1 MSNPFLTPSTLDHQ
15 LPPFAEIR
23 DEHYLPAFD
32 AGFAEHL
39 AEIDAIT
46 SSQETPTFENTVV
59 ALERA
64 GRTLGRVSGVFFSNS
79 VSHATAAVQEIEQQ
93 ISPRIAEHEDNIM
106 LDRAL
111 FERLRQVPLDGLD
124 DESTR
129 LVQEYLKSFVRA
141 GAELDD
147 DAQATLRRLNAELS
161 TLSTEF
167 SQRLLKDT
175 NDSALLLDAAEE
187 LDGLSAD
194 AVSAAANA
202 AADAGHEG
210 KYLLTLILPT
220 TQPALESLTDRDVR
234 RRLHEASV
242 TRGARGNDADTLA
255 TATRMAA
262 LRAERAALLGFDTH
276 AAAATDN
283 QTAPSLE
290 AILDRMRELA
300 APAVRNARAEAAEL
314 EAEAG
319 HPIEPWDWE
328 YYAARVRKAK
338 FDVDLDALR
347 PYFELERVLQD
358 GVFHAATRLYGL
370 TFTERPDLVG
380 YHPDVR
386 VWEVFDEDGSALG
399 LFLGDYYTRDTKSGG
414 AWMNSFVH
422 QSALEGTRAVVVNNL
437 NISRPAAGEPTLLSY
452 DQVVTL
458 FHEFG
463 HALHGLFSD
472 VTYPK
477 FSGTAVPRDF
487 VEYPS
492 QVNEMWILWP
502 EIVANYAR
510 HHETGKALPQEVI
523 DRIHA
528 AGTWGEGFE
537 TTAYLGA
544 ALLDLAWHSLPA
556 GREIADPLAFE
567 ATALA
572 EAGVDFAPVP
582 PRYRTSYFKHIFAG
596 GYAASYYAYIWS
608 ELLDADTVEW
618 FRSSGGPTRE
628 NGEHFRRELPSR
640 GNSIDPPQAVRNSRG
655 REAELRPLRA
665 SRARPRCPRTAE
677 DASAPQRR
685 NGRTHRGDARTQD
698 RTAARAAVL
707 SCVVL
712 PCVCVR
718 RTGPATSRAR
728 RAGAAPGSR
737 PR

>member
-1 MSNPFLTPSTLDHQ
+1 MSNPFLEPSTLDYQ
-15 LPPFAEIR
+15 LPPFSAIR

-39 AEIDAIT
+39 AEIDRIT
-46 SSQETPTFENTVV
+46 DSDEAPTFENTLV

-64 GRTLGRVSGVFFSNS
+64 GRTLDRVSRVFFSNS
-79 VSHATAAVQEIEQQ
+79 SSHATEAIQELEQQ
-93 ISPRIAEHEDNIM
+93 VAPRIAEHEDNIK
-106 LDRAL
+106 LNRAL
-111 FERLRQVPLDGLD
+111 FERLRKVPIDGLD
-124 DESTR
+124 EESAR
-129 LVQEYLKSFVRA
+129 LVEEYVRSFVRA

-147 DAQATLRRLNAELS
+147 DAQATLRGLNSQLS
-161 TLSTEF
+161 ALSTEF
-167 SQRLLKDT
+167 SQKLLKDT
-175 NDSALLLDAAEE
+175 NDSALLLHSAGE

-194 AVSAAANA
+194 AISAAASA
-202 AADAGHEG
+202 AIEAGHEG

-220 TQPALESLTDRDVR
+220 AQPALESLTNREVR

-242 TRGARGNDADTLA
+242 DRGARGNDADTLA
-255 TATRMAA
+255 IATRMAT

-319 HPIEPWDWE
+319 HPIEPWDWA
-328 YYAARVRKAK
+328 YYAGKVRKAR

-347 PYFELERVLQD
+347 PYFELERVIND
-358 GVFHAATRLYGL
+358 GVFYAANRLYGL

-386 VWEVFDEDGSALG
+386 VWEVFNEDGSGLG

-414 AWMNSFVH
+414 AWMNSFVD
-422 QSALEGTRAVVVNNL
+422 QSRLDGTRAVVINNL
-437 NISRPAAGEPTLLSY
+437 NISRPGAGEPTLLSY
-452 DQVVTL
+452 DQVVTA

-472 VTYPK
+472 VTYPL
-477 FSGTAVPRDF
+477 FAGTSVPRDF

-502 EIVANYAR
+502 DIVANYAR
-510 HHETGKALPQEVI
+510 HHETGEALPQDVI

-528 AGTWGEGFE
+528 AGAWGEGFE

-544 ALLDLAWHSLPA
+544 TLLDLAWHSIPA
-556 GREIADPLAFE
+556 GTVVEDPLAFE
-567 ATALA
+567 AAALA
-572 EAGVDFAPVP
+572 DAGVDFAPVP

-608 ELLDADTVEW
+608 EMLDADTVEW
-618 FRSSGGPTRE
+618 FKSSGGLTRG
-628 NGEHFRRELPSR
+628 NGDHFRRELLSR
-640 GNSIDPPQAVRNSRG
+640 GNSIDPLEAFRTFRG
-655 REAELRPLRA
+655 RDADLHPL
-665 SRARPRCPRTAE
+665 
-677 DASAPQRR
+677 
-685 NGRTHRGDARTQD
+685 
-698 RTAARAAVL
+698 L
-707 SCVVL
+707 
-712 PCVCVR
+712 VR
-718 RTGPATSRAR
+718 RGLA
-728 RAGAAPGSR
+728 
-737 PR
+737 

>member
-1 MSNPFLTPSTLDHQ
+1 MSNPFLEPSSLDYQ
-15 LPPFAEIR
+15 LPPFATIR

-39 AEIDAIT
+39 AEIDSIT
-46 SSQETPTFENTVV
+46 ASDEAPSFENTLI

-64 GRTLGRVSGVFFSNS
+64 GSTLDRVSRVFFSNS
-79 VSHATAAVQEIEQQ
+79 VSHATPAIQELEQQ
-93 ISPRIAEHEDNIM
+93 VAPRLAEHEDNIK
-106 LDRAL
+106 LNRTV

-124 DESTR
+124 DESAR
-129 LVQEYLKSFVRA
+129 LVTEYIRSFVRA

-147 DAQATLRRLNAELS
+147 DAQATLRRLNSELS
-161 TLSTEF
+161 ALSTEF
-167 SQRLLKDT
+167 SQKLLKDT
-175 NDSALLLDAAEE
+175 NDSALLLDTAQE

-194 AVSAAANA
+194 AVSAAATA

-220 TQPALESLTDRDVR
+220 AQPALESLTNRAAR

-242 TRGARGNDADTLA
+242 TRGARGNDADTLEI
-255 TATRMAA
+255 ATRMAT

-290 AILDRMRELA
+290 AIMERMRELA

-319 HPIEPWDWE
+319 HPIEPWDWA

-338 FDVDLDALR
+338 FDVDMDALR
-347 PYFELERVLQD
+347 PYFELERIIHD
-358 GVFHAATRLYGL
+358 GIFHAANRLYGL

-380 YHPDVR
+380 YHPEVR
-386 VWEVFDEDGSALG
+386 VWEVFNEDGSGLG
-399 LFLGDYYTRDTKSGG
+399 LFLGDFYTRATKSGG
-414 AWMNSFVH
+414 AWMNSFVD
-422 QSALEGTRAVVVNNL
+422 QSKLEVTRAVVVNNL
-437 NISRPAAGEPTLLSY
+437 NLSKPGVGEPTLLSY
-452 DQVVTL
+452 DQVVTT

-463 HALHGLFSD
+463 HALHGLFSN
-472 VTYPK
+472 VTYPL
-477 FSGTAVPRDF
+477 FAGTSVPRDF

-510 HHETGKALPQEVI
+510 HHETGEALPQDVI

-528 AGTWGEGFE
+528 AGAWGEGFE

-544 ALLDLAWHSLPA
+544 TLLDLAWHSLPA
-556 GREIADPLAFE
+556 GTVVDDALAFE
-567 ATALA
+567 ASALA
-572 EAGVDFAPVP
+572 DDGVDFSPVP

-608 ELLDADTVEW
+608 EMLDADTVEW
-618 FRSSGGPTRE
+618 FKSSGGLTRE
-628 NGEHFRRELPSR
+628 NGDHFRHELLSR
-640 GNSIDPPQAVRNSRG
+640 GNSVDPLQAFRTFRG
-655 REAELRPLRA
+655 RDADLRPL
-665 SRARPRCPRTAE
+665 
-677 DASAPQRR
+677 
-685 NGRTHRGDARTQD
+685 
-698 RTAARAAVL
+698 L
-707 SCVVL
+707 
-712 PCVCVR
+712 
-718 RTGPATSRAR
+718 AR
-728 RAGAAPGSR
+728 RGLA
-737 PR
+737 

>member
-1 MSNPFLTPSTLDHQ
+1 MSNPFLEPSGLDYQ
-15 LPPFAEIR
+15 LPPFGAIR
-23 DEHYLPAFD
+23 DEHYLPAFN

-39 AEIDAIT
+39 TEIHCITDSAEAP
-46 SSQETPTFENTVV
+46 SFENTLI

-64 GRTLGRVSGVFFSNS
+64 GRTLDRVSRVFFSNS
-79 VSHATAAVQEIEQQ
+79 VSHATEAIQALEQQ
-93 ISPRIAEHEDNIM
+93 IAPRLAEHEDNIK
-106 LDRAL
+106 LNRAL

-124 DESTR
+124 DESAR
-129 LVQEYLKSFVRA
+129 LVEEYIRSFIRA

-147 DAQATLRRLNAELS
+147 AAQSTLRELNSKLS
-161 TLSTEF
+161 ALSTEF
-167 SQRLLKDT
+167 SQKLLKDT
-175 NDSALLLDAAEE
+175 NASALLVDSAEE

-194 AVSAAANA
+194 AISAAASA
-202 AADAGHEG
+202 AGDAGHEG
-210 KYLLTLILPT
+210 RYLLTLILPT
-220 TQPALESLTDRDVR
+220 AQPALELLTNRDVR

-242 TRGARGNDADTLA
+242 NRGARGNDADTLA
-255 TATRMAA
+255 LATEMATV
-262 LRAERAALLGFDTH
+262 RADRAALLGFSTH

-319 HPIEPWDWE
+319 HPIEPWDWA
-328 YYAARVRKAK
+328 YYAAKVRKAR

-358 GVFHAATRLYGL
+358 GVFYAAHRLYGL

-386 VWEVFDEDGSALG
+386 VWEVFNEDGSGLG

-414 AWMNSFVH
+414 AWMNSFVD
-422 QSALEGTRAVVVNNL
+422 QSRLEGTRAVVINNL
-437 NISRPAAGEPTLLSY
+437 NISRPGAGEPTLLSY
-452 DQVVTL
+452 DQVVTA

-472 VTYPK
+472 VTYPL
-477 FSGTAVPRDF
+477 FAGTAVPRDF

-510 HHETGKALPQEVI
+510 HHETGEPLPQDVI

-528 AGTWGEGFE
+528 AGAWGEGFE

-544 ALLDLAWHSLPA
+544 ALLDLAWHSVPA
-556 GREIADPLAFE
+556 GTVIEDPLAFE
-567 ATALA
+567 ASALA
-572 EAGVDFAPVP
+572 DARVDFAPVP

-608 ELLDADTVEW
+608 EMLDADTVEW
-618 FRSSGGPTRE
+618 FKSSGGLTRG
-628 NGEHFRRELPSR
+628 NGDHFRRELLSR
-640 GNSIDPPQAVRNSRG
+640 GNSIDPLEAFRRFRG
-655 REAELRPLRA
+655 RDADLHPL
-665 SRARPRCPRTAE
+665 
-677 DASAPQRR
+677 
-685 NGRTHRGDARTQD
+685 
-698 RTAARAAVL
+698 L
-707 SCVVL
+707 
-712 PCVCVR
+712 VR
-718 RTGPATSRAR
+718 RGLA
-728 RAGAAPGSR
+728 
-737 PR
+737 

>member
-1 MSNPFLTPSTLDHQ
+1 MSNPFLEPSTLDYQ
-15 LPPFAEIR
+15 LPPFSAIR

-32 AGFAEHL
+32 VGFAEHL
-39 AEIDAIT
+39 AEIDRIT
-46 SSQETPTFENTVV
+46 DSDEAPTFENTLV

-64 GRTLGRVSGVFFSNS
+64 GRTLDRVSRVFFSNS
-79 VSHATAAVQEIEQQ
+79 SSHATKAIQELEQQ
-93 ISPRIAEHEDNIM
+93 VAPRIAEHEDNIK
-106 LDRAL
+106 LNRAL
-111 FERLRQVPLDGLD
+111 FERLRKVPVDGLD
-124 DESTR
+124 EESAR
-129 LVQEYLKSFVRA
+129 LVEEYVRSFVRA

-147 DAQATLRRLNAELS
+147 AAQATLRGLNSQLS
-161 TLSTEF
+161 ALSTEF
-167 SQRLLKDT
+167 SQKLLKDT
-175 NDSALLLDAAEE
+175 NDSALLLDSADE

-194 AVSAAANA
+194 AISAAASA
-202 AADAGHEG
+202 AAEAGHDG

-220 TQPALESLTDRDVR
+220 AQPALESLTNREVR

-242 TRGARGNDADTLA
+242 QRGARGNDADTLA
-255 TATRMAA
+255 IATRMAT

-319 HPIEPWDWE
+319 HPIEPWDWA
-328 YYAARVRKAK
+328 YYAGKVRKAR

-347 PYFELERVLQD
+347 PYFELERVIND
-358 GVFHAATRLYGL
+358 GVFYAANRLYGL

-386 VWEVFDEDGSALG
+386 VWEVFNEDGSGLG

-414 AWMNSFVH
+414 AWMNSFVD
-422 QSALEGTRAVVVNNL
+422 QSRLDGTRAVVINNL
-437 NISRPAAGEPTLLSY
+437 NISRPGAGEPTLLSY
-452 DQVVTL
+452 DEVVTA

-472 VTYPK
+472 VTYPL
-477 FSGTAVPRDF
+477 FAGTSVPRDF

-510 HHETGKALPQEVI
+510 HHETGEALPQDVI

-544 ALLDLAWHSLPA
+544 TLLDLAWHSIPS
-556 GREIADPLAFE
+556 GTVVEDPLAFE
-567 ATALA
+567 AAALA
-572 EAGVDFAPVP
+572 DAGVDFAPVP

-608 ELLDADTVEW
+608 EMLDADTVEW
-618 FRSSGGPTRE
+618 FKSSGGLTRG
-628 NGEHFRRELPSR
+628 NGDHFRRELLSR
-640 GNSIDPPQAVRNSRG
+640 GNSIDPLQAFRTFRG
-655 REAELRPLRA
+655 RDADLHPL
-665 SRARPRCPRTAE
+665 
-677 DASAPQRR
+677 
-685 NGRTHRGDARTQD
+685 
-698 RTAARAAVL
+698 L
-707 SCVVL
+707 
-712 PCVCVR
+712 VR
-718 RTGPATSRAR
+718 RGLA
-728 RAGAAPGSR
+728 
-737 PR
+737 

>member
-1 MSNPFLTPSTLDHQ
+1 MSNPFLEPSTLDYQ
-15 LPPFAEIR
+15 LPPFSSIR

-39 AEIDAIT
+39 AEIDRIT
-46 SSQETPTFENTVV
+46 DSDEAPTFENTLV

-64 GRTLGRVSGVFFSNS
+64 GRTLDRVSRVFFSNS
-79 VSHATAAVQEIEQQ
+79 SSHATDAIQELEQQ
-93 ISPRIAEHEDNIM
+93 VAPRIAEHEDNIK
-106 LDRAL
+106 LNRAL
-111 FERLRQVPLDGLD
+111 FERLRKVPVDGLD
-124 DESTR
+124 GESAR
-129 LVQEYLKSFVRA
+129 LVEEYVRSFVRA

-147 DAQATLRRLNAELS
+147 DAQATLRGLNSQLS
-161 TLSTEF
+161 ALSTEF
-167 SQRLLKDT
+167 SQKLLKDT
-175 NDSALLLDAAEE
+175 NDSALLLDSADD

-194 AVSAAANA
+194 AISAAASA
-202 AADAGHEG
+202 AAEAGHEG

-220 TQPALESLTDRDVR
+220 AQPALESLTNRDVR

-242 TRGARGNDADTLA
+242 ERGARGNDADTLVI
-255 TATRMAA
+255 ATRMAT

-319 HPIEPWDWE
+319 HPIEPWDWA
-328 YYAARVRKAK
+328 YYAGKVRKAR

-347 PYFELERVLQD
+347 PYFELERVIND
-358 GVFHAATRLYGL
+358 GVFYAANRLYGL

-386 VWEVFDEDGSALG
+386 VWEVFNEDGSGLG

-414 AWMNSFVH
+414 AWMNSFVD
-422 QSALEGTRAVVVNNL
+422 QSRLDGTRAVVINNL
-437 NISRPAAGEPTLLSY
+437 NISRPGAGEPTLLSY
-452 DQVVTL
+452 DEVVTA

-472 VTYPK
+472 VTYPL
-477 FSGTAVPRDF
+477 FAGTSVPRDF

-510 HHETGKALPQEVI
+510 HHETGEALPREVI

-528 AGTWGEGFE
+528 AGAWGEGFE

-544 ALLDLAWHSLPA
+544 TLLDLAWHSIPS
-556 GREIADPLAFE
+556 GTVVEDPLAFE
-567 ATALA
+567 AAALA
-572 EAGVDFAPVP
+572 DAGVDFAPVP

-608 ELLDADTVEW
+608 EMLDADTVEW
-618 FRSSGGPTRE
+618 FKSSGGLTRG
-628 NGEHFRRELPSR
+628 NGEHFRRELLSR
-640 GNSIDPPQAVRNSRG
+640 GNSIDPLEAFRAFRG
-655 REAELRPLRA
+655 RDADLHPL
-665 SRARPRCPRTAE
+665 
-677 DASAPQRR
+677 
-685 NGRTHRGDARTQD
+685 
-698 RTAARAAVL
+698 L
-707 SCVVL
+707 
-712 PCVCVR
+712 VR
-718 RTGPATSRAR
+718 RGLA
-728 RAGAAPGSR
+728 
-737 PR
+737 

>member
-1 MSNPFLTPSTLDHQ
+1 MSNPFLQPSTLDYQ

-32 AGFAEHL
+32 TGFAEHL
-39 AEIDAIT
+39 TEIDGIT
-46 SSQETPTFENTVV
+46 GSADAPTFENTVV

-64 GRTLGRVSGVFFSNS
+64 GSTLQRVAQVFFSNS
-79 VSHATAAVQEIEQQ
+79 VSHATDAVQALEQQ
-93 ISPRIAEHEDNIM
+93 IAPRLAEHEDNIR
-106 LDRAL
+106 LNRAL
-111 FERLRQVPLDGLD
+111 FDRLRQVPLDGLD

-129 LVQEYLKSFVRA
+129 LVHEYLRSFVRA

-147 DAQATLRRLNAELS
+147 DAQATLRRLNSELS
-161 TLSTEF
+161 ALSTEF
-167 SQRLLKDT
+167 SQKLLRDT
-175 NDSALLLDAAEE
+175 NDSALLLDTADE

-194 AVSAAANA
+194 AVSAAAIA
-202 AADAGHEG
+202 ATAAGHEG

-242 TRGARGNDADTLA
+242 HRGARGNDDDTLGI
-255 TATRMAA
+255 ATRMAV

-283 QTAPSLE
+283 QTAPSLD
-290 AILDRMRELA
+290 AILERMRELA
-300 APAVRNARAEAAEL
+300 APAVRNARAEAEEL

-319 HPIEPWDWE
+319 HPIEAWDWD
-328 YYAARVRKAK
+328 YYSARVRKAK

-347 PYFELERVLQD
+347 PYFELERVLID
-358 GVFHAATRLYGL
+358 GVFHAANRLYGL
-370 TFTERPDLVG
+370 SFKERPDLEG

-386 VWEVFDEDGSALG
+386 VWEVFNEDGSGLG
-399 LFLGDYYTRDTKSGG
+399 LFLGDFYTRDTKSGG
-414 AWMNSFVH
+414 AWMNSFVD
-422 QSALEGTRAVVVNNL
+422 QSRLEGTKAVVVNNL
-437 NISRPAAGEPTLLSY
+437 NISRPGDGEPTLLSY
-452 DQVVTL
+452 DQVVTT

-463 HALHGLFSD
+463 HALHGLFSN
-472 VTYPK
+472 VTYPL
-477 FSGTAVPRDF
+477 FAGTAVPRDF

-510 HHETGKALPQEVI
+510 HHRTGEALPQDTI

-544 ALLDLAWHSLPA
+544 TLLDLAWHSLPA
-556 GREIADPLAFE
+556 GTTVADPLAFE
-567 ATALA
+567 AAALA

-608 ELLDADTVEW
+608 EMLDADTVEW
-618 FRSSGGPTRE
+618 FKSSGGLTRE
-628 NGEHFRRELPSR
+628 NGEHFRRELLSR
-640 GNSIDPPQAVRNSRG
+640 GNSIDPLQAFRNFRG
-655 REAELRPLRA
+655 RDADLQPL
-665 SRARPRCPRTAE
+665 
-677 DASAPQRR
+677 
-685 NGRTHRGDARTQD
+685 
-698 RTAARAAVL
+698 L
-707 SCVVL
+707 
-712 PCVCVR
+712 VR
-718 RTGPATSRAR
+718 RGLV
-728 RAGAAPGSR
+728 
-737 PR
+737 

>member
-1 MSNPFLTPSTLDHQ
+1 MSNPFLEPSTLDYQ
-15 LPPFAEIR
+15 LPPFSAIR

-46 SSQETPTFENTVV
+46 GSPEPATFENTVI

-64 GRTLGRVSGVFFSNS
+64 GSTLDRVSRVFFSNS
-79 VSHATAAVQEIEQQ
+79 VSHATPAVQELEQQ
-93 ISPRIAEHEDNIM
+93 IAPRLAEHEDTIK

-111 FERLRQVPLDGLD
+111 VERVRQVPLEGLD
-124 DESTR
+124 DESAR
-129 LVQEYLKSFVRA
+129 LVEEYLRGFVRA

-161 TLSTEF
+161 ALSTEF
-167 SQRLLKDT
+167 SQKLLKDT
-175 NDSALLLDAAEE
+175 NDSALLLDTAED
-187 LDGLSAD
+187 LDGLSAE
-194 AVSAAANA
+194 AISAAATA
-202 AADAGHEG
+202 ASDAGHEG

-220 TQPALESLTDRDVR
+220 AQPALESLTDRDVR

-255 TATRMAA
+255 IAGRMAA

-319 HPIEPWDWE
+319 HGIEPWDWA
-328 YYAARVRKAK
+328 YYAAKVRKAK

-347 PYFELERVLQD
+347 PYFELERVLAD
-358 GVFHAATRLYGL
+358 GVFYAANRLYGL
-370 TFTERPDLVG
+370 SFTERPDLTG

-386 VWEVFDEDGSALG
+386 VWEVFDEDGSGLG
-399 LFLGDYYTRDTKSGG
+399 LFLGDFYTRDTKSGG
-414 AWMNSFVH
+414 AWMNSFVD
-422 QSALEGTRAVVVNNL
+422 QSRLEGTRAVVINNL
-437 NISRPAAGEPTLLSY
+437 NISTPGTGEPTLLSY
-452 DQVVTL
+452 DEVVTL

-472 VTYPK
+472 VTYPL
-477 FSGTAVPRDF
+477 FAGTSVPRDF

-510 HHETGKALPQEVI
+510 HHGTGEALPQDVI

-528 AGTWGEGFE
+528 AGAWGEGFE

-544 ALLDLAWHSLPA
+544 TLLDLAWHSLPA
-556 GREIADPLAFE
+556 GTVIEDQLAFE
-567 ATALA
+567 AAALA
-572 EAGVDFAPVP
+572 DAGIDFAPVP

-608 ELLDADTVEW
+608 EMLDADTVEW
-618 FRSSGGPTRE
+618 FKSSGGLTRE
-628 NGEHFRRELPSR
+628 NGDHFRRELLSR
-640 GNSIDPPQAVRNSRG
+640 GNSIDPLEAFRRFRG
-655 REAELRPLRA
+655 RDADLQPL
-665 SRARPRCPRTAE
+665 
-677 DASAPQRR
+677 
-685 NGRTHRGDARTQD
+685 
-698 RTAARAAVL
+698 L
-707 SCVVL
+707 
-712 PCVCVR
+712 VR
-718 RTGPATSRAR
+718 RGLA
-728 RAGAAPGSR
+728 
-737 PR
+737 

>member
-1 MSNPFLTPSTLDHQ
+1 MSNPFLEPSTLDYQ
-15 LPPFAEIR
+15 LPPFAAIR

-39 AEIDAIT
+39 AEIEAIT
-46 SSQETPTFENTVV
+46 GSGEPASFENTLV

-64 GRTLGRVSGVFFSNS
+64 GGTLDRVARVFFSNA
-79 VSHATAAVQEIEQQ
+79 VSHATEAVQELEQQ
-93 ISPRIAEHEDNIM
+93 IAPRAAEHEDNIL

-111 FERLRQVPLDGLD
+111 FERLRQVPVDGLD
-124 DESTR
+124 EESAR
-129 LVQEYLKSFVRA
+129 LVEEHLRRFVRA

-161 TLSTEF
+161 ALSTEF
-167 SQRLLKDT
+167 SQKLLKDT
-175 NDSALLLDAAEE
+175 NDSALLLGTAEE

-194 AVSAAANA
+194 AISAAATA
-202 AADAGHEG
+202 AADAGHPG

-220 TQPALESLTDRDVR
+220 AQPALESLTDRDVR

-255 TATRMAA
+255 VAVRMTA

-300 APAVRNARAEAAEL
+300 APAVRNAQAEAAEL

-319 HPIEPWDWE
+319 HAIEPWDWA
-328 YYAARVRKAK
+328 YYAARVRKSK
-338 FDVDLDALR
+338 FDVDLEALR

-358 GVFHAATRLYGL
+358 GVFYAAHRLYGL
-370 TFTERPDLVG
+370 SFTERPDLPG

-386 VWEVFDEDGSALG
+386 VWEVFNEDGSGLG
-399 LFLGDYYTRDTKSGG
+399 LFLGDFYTRDTKKGG
-414 AWMNSFVH
+414 AWMNSFVD
-422 QSALEGTRAVVVNNL
+422 QSRLDGTRAVVINNL
-437 NISRPAAGEPTLLSY
+437 NISTPGAGEPTLLSY

-472 VTYPK
+472 VAFPL
-477 FSGTAVPRDF
+477 FAGTSVPRDF

-502 EIVANYAR
+502 EVIAHYAR
-510 HHETGKALPQEVI
+510 HHETGEALPQDVI

-528 AGTWGEGFE
+528 AGAWGEGFE

-544 ALLDLAWHSLPA
+544 TLLDLAWHSLPA
-556 GREIADPLAFE
+556 GTVIEDPLAFE
-567 ATALA
+567 AAALVD
-572 EAGVDFAPVP
+572 AGVDFAPVP
-582 PRYRTSYFKHIFAG
+582 PRYRTSYFSHIFAG

-608 ELLDADTVEW
+608 EMLDADTVEW
-618 FRSSGGPTRE
+618 FKSSGGLARE
-628 NGEHFRRELPSR
+628 NGDHFRRELLSR
-640 GNSIDPPQAVRNSRG
+640 GNSIDPLEAFRRFRG
-655 REAELRPLRA
+655 RDAELHPL
-665 SRARPRCPRTAE
+665 
-677 DASAPQRR
+677 
-685 NGRTHRGDARTQD
+685 
-698 RTAARAAVL
+698 L
-707 SCVVL
+707 
-712 PCVCVR
+712 VR
-718 RTGPATSRAR
+718 RGLV
-728 RAGAAPGSR
+728 
-737 PR
+737 

>member
-1 MSNPFLTPSTLDHQ
+1 MSDDVQKLVPMSNPFLAPSTLDYQ
-15 LPPFAEIR
+15 LPPFAAIR

-46 SSQETPTFENTVV
+46 DTAEPPTFENTVLR
-59 ALERA
+59 LEQA
-64 GRTLGRVSGVFFSNS
+64 GSTLDRVSRVFFSNS
-79 VSHATAAVQEIEQQ
+79 VSHATDAIQGLEQQ
-93 ISPRIAEHEDNIM
+93 VAPRLAEHEDNIK
-106 LDRAL
+106 LNRAL

-129 LVQEYLKSFVRA
+129 LVQEYVRSFVRA

-147 DAQATLRRLNAELS
+147 DAQATLRRLNSELS
-161 TLSTEF
+161 ALSTEF
-167 SQRLLKDT
+167 SQKLLKDT
-175 NDSALLLDAAEE
+175 NDSALLLDSADD

-194 AVSAAANA
+194 AISAAATA
-202 AADAGHEG
+202 ATDAGHDG
-210 KYLLTLILPT
+210 RYLLTLILPT
-220 TQPALESLTDRDVR
+220 AQPALESLTDREVR
-234 RRLHEASV
+234 RRLHEAAV
-242 TRGARGNDADTLA
+242 DRGARGNDADTLA
-255 TATRMAA
+255 IATRMAT

-283 QTAPSLE
+283 QTAPSLD
-290 AILDRMRELA
+290 AIMDRMRELA

-319 HPIEPWDWE
+319 HPIEPWDWA
-328 YYAARVRKAK
+328 YYASKVRKAK

-358 GVFHAATRLYGL
+358 GVFYAATRLYGL
-370 TFTERPDLVG
+370 TFTERPDLLG

-386 VWEVFDEDGSALG
+386 VWEVFNEDGSGLG
-399 LFLGDYYTRDTKSGG
+399 LFLGDFYTRDTKSGG
-414 AWMNSFVH
+414 AWMNSFVD
-422 QSALEGTRAVVVNNL
+422 QSRLQGTRAVVINNL

-452 DQVVTL
+452 DQVVTM

-472 VTYPK
+472 VTYPL
-477 FSGTAVPRDF
+477 FSGTSVPRDF

-510 HHETGKALPQEVI
+510 HHETGEPLPQDVI

-528 AGTWGEGFE
+528 AGAWGEGFE

-544 ALLDLAWHSLPA
+544 TLLDLAWHSILP
-556 GREIADPLAFE
+556 GTVVEDPLAFE
-567 ATALA
+567 ASALA
-572 EAGVDFAPVP
+572 DAGVDFAPVP

-608 ELLDADTVEW
+608 EMLDADTVEW
-618 FRSSGGPTRE
+618 FKSSGGLTRA
-628 NGEHFRRELPSR
+628 NGDHFRRELLSR
-640 GNSIDPPQAVRNSRG
+640 GNSIDPLEAFRAFRG
-655 REAELRPLRA
+655 RDADLEPL
-665 SRARPRCPRTAE
+665 
-677 DASAPQRR
+677 
-685 NGRTHRGDARTQD
+685 
-698 RTAARAAVL
+698 L
-707 SCVVL
+707 
-712 PCVCVR
+712 VR
-718 RTGPATSRAR
+718 RGLA
-728 RAGAAPGSR
+728 
-737 PR
+737 